1 MLSILWTTRVC
12 KIGSHV
18 YSWVEKGNVKIIN
31 AGQIFAHTFLALFL
45 CELLLAE
52 NSCQTSWLPKKTK
65 KKTTSQLKKKTVTP
79 PKNRKTDLSTFCLTA
94 SLAQAIRDDLH
105 LIVRIF
111 PSPSC
116 KTVALF
122 LNQPLS
128 VKINCKEHRIIE
140 CQLIH
145 TVTIELI

>member
-1 MLSILWTTRVC
+1 MSQLTIKPD

-18 YSWVEKGNVKIIN
+18 FSSSEKRRRKKLLN

-45 CELLLAE
+45 YELLLAE
-52 NSCQTSWLPKKTK
+52 NSYQTPWLPKRK
-65 KKTTSQLKKKTVTP
+65 KPNQLKNKYISKK
-79 PKNRKTDLSTFCLTA
+79 RKKDRSTFHLTA
-94 SLAQAIRDDLH
+94 SLAQAISDDLH
-105 LIVRIF
+105 FMVRIF

-128 VKINCKEHRIIE
+128 VKINCKGHTSIE
-140 CQLIH
+140 SQYTLLQYNWYH
-145 TVTIELI
+145 YVQ